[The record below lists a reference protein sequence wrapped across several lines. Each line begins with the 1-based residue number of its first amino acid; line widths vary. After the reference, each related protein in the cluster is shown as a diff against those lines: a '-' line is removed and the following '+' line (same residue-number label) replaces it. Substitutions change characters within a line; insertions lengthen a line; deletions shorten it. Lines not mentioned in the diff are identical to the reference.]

1 MVVGGIGER
10 PSSTRKKYK
19 GEEEKNKGND
29 RWVPTAEKGKR
40 KRNKSRN

>member
-19 GEEEKNKGND
+19 GEEEKKGND